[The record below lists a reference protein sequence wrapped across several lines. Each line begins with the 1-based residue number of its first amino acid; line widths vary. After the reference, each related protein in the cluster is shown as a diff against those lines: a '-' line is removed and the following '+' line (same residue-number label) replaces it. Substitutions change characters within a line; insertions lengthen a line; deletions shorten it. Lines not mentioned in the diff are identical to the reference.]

1 MRILILG
8 GNGMI
13 GHKMYQIISKVYD
26 DTWVTLRNDLSTYFF
41 SNIYNYD
48 KVIDSLDLLDFK
60 KLLHTLNEIKPD
72 IILNACGITIR
83 RGVEKVKSDTI
94 LINSVLPHILNQWV
108 SLNNKRLIHFSTD
121 CVFSGK
127 KGDYLDN
134 DIKDAIDLYGS
145 TKSLGEIIDSKYTL
159 TLRGSMIGR
168 ELENKTELFEW
179 FLKQSNKKIKGF
191 SEVIYAGITTVKM
204 AEIVLKIINFYP
216 NLSGIY
222 NISSKPISK
231 YDLLKMFNDH
241 FAINTIIEK
250 DNNYKSNKNLISDK
264 LFIEIGI
271 EKPNWTDLIS
281 QLENDCLIYTNLY
294 NQNKY
299 A

>member
-13 GHKMYQIISKVYD
+13 GHKMYQMISKVNE
-26 DTWVTLRNDLSTYFF
+26 DTWVTLRNDLSTYIF
-41 SNIYNYD
+41 SNIYNHE
-48 KVIDSLDLLDFK
+48 KVIDKIDLSDFN
-60 KLLHTLNEIKPD
+60 KLLHTLNEINPD

-83 RGVEKVKSDTI
+83 RGVEKIKSNTI
-94 LINSVLPHILNQWV
+94 LLNSVLPHFLNEWV
-108 SLNNKRLIHFSTD
+108 SLNHKRLIHFSTD

-127 KGDYLDN
+127 KGDYLDT
-134 DIKDAIDLYGS
+134 DIKDAYDLYGS
-145 TKSLGEIIDSKYTL
+145 TKSLGEIVDSKFAI

-179 FLKQSNKKIKGF
+179 FLQQSNNKIKGF

-204 AEIVLKIINFYP
+204 AEIVLRLINFYP

-231 YDLLKMFNDH
+231 YDLLKMCNEH
-241 FAINTIIEK
+241 FEINSIIEM
-250 DNNYKSNKNLISDK
+250 DNSYKSNKNLISDK
-264 LFIEIGI
+264 FFIEIGI
-271 EKPNWTDLIS
+271 EKPNWIDLIR
-281 QLENDCLIYTNLY
+281 QLKDDSLIYTNLY
-294 NQNKY
+294 N
-299 A
+299 

>member
-13 GHKMYQIISKVYD
+13 GHKMYQIISKVND
-26 DTWVTLRNDLSTYFF
+26 DTWVTLRNDLSNYIF
-41 SNIYNYD
+41 SDIYNNE
-48 KVIDSLDLLDFK
+48 KVIDNIDLSDFK
-60 KLLHTLNEIKPD
+60 NLLHTLNEIKPD

-83 RGVEKVKSDTI
+83 RGVEKIKSNTI
-94 LINSVLPHILNQWV
+94 LLNSALPHFLNEWV

-127 KGDYLDN
+127 KGDYLDT
-134 DIKDAIDLYGS
+134 DIKDAYDLYGS
-145 TKSLGEIIDSKYTL
+145 TKSLGEIVDSKFAI

-179 FLKQSNKKIKGF
+179 FLQQSNKKIKGF
-191 SEVIYAGITTVKM
+191 SEVIYSGITTVKM
-204 AEIVLKIINFYP
+204 AEIVLRLINFFP

-231 YDLLKMFNDH
+231 YDLLKMCNEH
-241 FAINTIIEK
+241 FAINSIIEM
-250 DNNYKSNKNLISDK
+250 DNSYKSNKNLISDK
-264 LFIEIGI
+264 FFIEIGI
-271 EKPNWTDLIS
+271 EKPNWTDLIR
-281 QLENDCLIYTNLY
+281 QLKDDCLIYNNLY
-294 NQNKY
+294 N
-299 A
+299 

>member
-13 GHKMYQIISKVYD
+13 GHKMYQIISKVSV
-26 DTWVTLRNDLSTYFF
+26 DTWVTLRNDLATYNF
-41 SNIYNYD
+41 SDIYNRK
-48 KVIDSLDLLDFK
+48 KVIDNIDLSDFK
-60 KLLHTLNEIKPD
+60 KLLNTLNEIMPD

-83 RGVEKVKSDTI
+83 RGVEKIKSNTI
-94 LINSVLPHILNQWV
+94 LLNSVLPHILNEWV

-134 DIKDAIDLYGS
+134 EIKDAYDLYGS
-145 TKSLGEIIDSKYTL
+145 TKSLGEIVDSKFAL
-159 TLRGSMIGR
+159 TLRSSMIGR
-168 ELENKTELFEW
+168 ELENKTELLEW

-191 SEVIYAGITTVKM
+191 SEVIYAGITTLKM
-204 AEIVLKIINFYP
+204 AEIVLRIINFYP
-216 NLSGIY
+216 NLIGIY

-231 YDLLKMFNDH
+231 YDLLKICNNH
-241 FAINTIIEK
+241 FAINSIIEI
-250 DNNYKSNKNLISDK
+250 DNTYISNKNLISDK
-264 LFIEIGI
+264 LFNEIEI

-281 QLENDCLIYTNLY
+281 QLKDDCLINTKLY
-294 NQNKY
+294 N
-299 A
+299 